1 MKEAT
6 IICDALLEKLAS
18 VTSLSGEAQICDSDP
33 QIDQYTQLPLA
44 HFRELSEGK
53 PERRGR
59 EWKRT
64 RNIQVDLYQ
73 PTSAG
78 RAGRDQLLSEVLAA
92 LVPSTAGIP
101 LPGTS
106 LLTIA
111 VGNINLEPEEVGS
124 DTLLTSIQFSLTY
137 TASL

>member
-1 MKEAT
+1 MTEAT
-6 IICDALLEKLAS
+6 LICDALLAKLAEID
-18 VTSLSGEAQICDSDP
+18 TLAGEGQICDSDP
-33 QIDQYTQLPLA
+33 QIDQYTPLPLA

-73 PTSAG
+73 PASAG
-78 RAGRDQLLSEVLAA
+78 RAGRDLLLSQVLAV

-111 VGNINLEPEEVGS
+111 VGNINLEPDEIGS

>member
-18 VTSLSGEAQICDSDP
+18 VTSLSGEEQICDSDP
-33 QIDQYTQLPLA
+33 QIDQHTPLPLA
-44 HFRELSEGK
+44 HFRELNEGK

-73 PTSAG
+73 PASAG

>member
-18 VTSLSGEAQICDSDP
+18 VTSLSGDAQICDSDP
-33 QIDQYTQLPLA
+33 QIDQHTPLPLA

-59 EWKRT
+59 EWRRT

-73 PTSAG
+73 PASAG

>member
-1 MKEAT
+1 MTEAT
-6 IICDALLEKLAS
+6 LICDALLAKLAEID
-18 VTSLSGEAQICDSDP
+18 TLAGEGQICDSDP
-33 QIDQYTQLPLA
+33 QIDQYTPLPLA

-73 PTSAG
+73 PASVG
-78 RAGRDQLLSEVLAA
+78 RAGRDLLLSQVLAV

-111 VGNINLEPEEVGS
+111 VGNINLEPDEIGS

>member
-1 MKEAT
+1 MTEAT
-6 IICDALLEKLAS
+6 VIIDQLLAKLGAVS
-18 VTSLSGEAQICDSDP
+18 SLAGDGQVCDSDP

-73 PTSAG
+73 PVNAG

-92 LVPSTAGIP
+92 LVPSTAGVP
-101 LPGTS
+101 LVGTS
-106 LLTIA
+106 LISIS
-111 VGNINLEPEEVGS
+111 VGNIILEPEEIGS
-124 DTLLTSIQFSLTY
+124 DTLLTSILFTLTY

>member
-18 VTSLSGEAQICDSDP
+18 VTSLSGEEQICDSDP
-33 QIDQYTQLPLA
+33 QIDQHTPLPLA

-64 RNIQVDLYQ
+64 RIIQVDLYQ
-73 PTSAG
+73 PASAG

>member
-18 VTSLSGEAQICDSDP
+18 VTSLSGEEQICDSDP
-33 QIDQYTQLPLA
+33 QIDQHTPLPLA

-53 PERRGR
+53 LERRGR

-73 PTSAG
+73 PASAG

>member
-6 IICDALLEKLAS
+6 IICDALLEKLVS
-18 VTSLSGEAQICDSDP
+18 VTSLSGEEQICDSDP
-33 QIDQYTQLPLA
+33 QIDQHTPLPLA

-73 PTSAG
+73 PASAG

-92 LVPSTAGIP
+92 MVPSTAGIP